1 MIGPACRPPA
11 ARVSLRPPDLA
22 FLGDLGA
29 MKNMHICRD
38 WGSRGSGVG
47 FRVHGFGCWVP
58 GFMGAS

>member
-29 MKNMHICRD
+29 MKNIHICRD
-38 WGSRGSGVG
+38 WGSRAQVLQFEGV
-47 FRVHGFGCWVP
+47 RI
-58 GFMGAS
+58 